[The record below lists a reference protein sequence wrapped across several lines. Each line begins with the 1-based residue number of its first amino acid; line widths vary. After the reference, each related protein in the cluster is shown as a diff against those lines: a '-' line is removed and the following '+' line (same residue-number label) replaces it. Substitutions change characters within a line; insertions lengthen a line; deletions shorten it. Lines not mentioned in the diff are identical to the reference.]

1 MGTTVTASTVT
12 TTSATTTSA
21 TTTSS
26 TKTTLMSATTTSE
39 TTTSSTANTTICGIG
54 DVCVCFP
61 TGCLSCDGENYTG
74 DVLLCQM
81 EADIFYGHSLGQRT
95 ILMSLFLTLLF

>member
-1 MGTTVTASTVT
+1 MGPTPQTETTITTVTAATVT
-12 TTSATTTSA
+12 TESATA
-21 TTTSS
+21 TSS
-26 TKTTLMSATTTSE
+26 TKTSATATSE

-95 ILMSLFLTLLF
+95 ILMSLFLTF